1 MSAEIVFDDSD
12 IESDIESEEIDES
25 EVDEI
30 EESEEESDVNSED
43 NVSGTESDD
52 ITFESDDEEDE
63 TEGDMTEE
71 DPSENM
77 DCGGG
82 IDISEFYDDGPKNNT
97 KSTFGKRKHTKPPK
111 VAKSK
116 RMKKKNTD
124 ITIQTYILSETR
136 ENIIKCLTEKLSDNS
151 VSKNIE
157 RNVYNYVIKQ
167 TTEIIGRS
175 VKKNDLSG
183 DIFIGLYNKLI
194 YEIVV
199 KIMNG
204 VNCEDII
211 NTIKETK
218 FGLKEHCFENEKFID
233 KNETDIIENPPKVI
247 SGIHT
252 CSVCIKDES
261 KKNDPERGKRV
272 DSYQLQTRSCD
283 EPAKN
288 FQKCLDCHKRW
299 CF

>member
-1 MSAEIVFDDSD
+1 MSIEIVFDNSD
-12 IESDIESEEIDES
+12 IESGIESEEIDEE

-30 EESEEESDVNSED
+30 EESEEESED
-43 NVSGTESDD
+43 NASGTESDD
-52 ITFESDDEEDE
+52 ITFESDDEDE

-97 KSTFGKRKHTKPPK
+97 KSTFGKRKHAKPPK

-116 RMKKKNTD
+116 RTKKKNTD
-124 ITIQTYILSETR
+124 ITIQTYISSEIR
-136 ENIIKCLTEKLSDNS
+136 EKIIKCLTEKLSDMS
-151 VSKNIE
+151 VSKTIE
-157 RNVYNYVIKQ
+157 RNVYNYVIKR
-167 TTEIIGRS
+167 TTEILGKS

-183 DIFIGLYNKLI
+183 DIFIGLYNKI
-194 YEIVV
+194 MYEIVV

-204 VNCEDII
+204 VNGEDII
-211 NTIKETK
+211 NIIKETK
-218 FGLKEHCFENEKFID
+218 FGLNENCFENEKFID

-261 KKNDPERGKRV
+261 KKHDPERGKRV
-272 DSYQLQTRSCD
+272 DTYQLQTRSCD
-283 EPAKN
+283 EPATVYAR
-288 FQKCLDCHKRW
+288 CECGRRW
-299 CF
+299 RF